1 MPKSDQPL
9 QQGNTHRNV
18 DMKNV
23 QEHDFCSKIDQIMSM
38 SNMPK

>member
-1 MPKSDQPL
+1 MICNFFAKYE
-9 QQGNTHRNV
+9 RIV

-23 QEHDFCSKIDQIMSM
+23 QEHDFWSKMDQIMTM